1 MPNPKVCNLPISLLP
16 KYNFQKR
23 CTCCICNVLI
33 FDLLQLSIQFFASI
47 FSAFS
52 RLKRLKKLN
61 LDSNNITEVKAFAF
75 KGLSDLIE
83 ISLQNNPIKVS
94 KPQCGNFMIFLS
106 LRFYVRSSK
115 IAVFRIL
122 GALKMIHLVDFSRQ
136 RVQKFI
142 KITI

>member
-1 MPNPKVCNLPISLLP
+1 MSIDNHNFPNPKSA
-16 KYNFQKR
+16 
-23 CTCCICNVLI
+23 ICPFPYYLSTIFKNAVLAV
-33 FDLLQLSIQFFASI
+33 FVMYLFLTYFSIQYNFFASI

-94 KPQCGNFMIFLS
+94 KPQCENFIIFLS
-106 LRFYVRSSK
+106 LRFYVKSIFGIVKVRK
-115 IAVFRIL
+115 
-122 GALKMIHLVDFSRQ
+122 ALNLD
-136 RVQKFI
+136 
-142 KITI
+142 